1 MTLPRPPSLP
11 GIESELRVLESFVSI
26 ALALT
31 SPTIRT
37 INSLQTE
44 LAERLDESGPV
55 QIDATAVDRVDTAG
69 LQLLAAFIRDLRAE
83 ARTVEWVGCSDALQK
98 AAQALGLHA
107 ALCLPGASGPGSDKH

>member
-1 MTLPRPPSLP
+1 
-11 GIESELRVLESFVSI
+11 VSS
-26 ALALT
+26 ALVLT

-44 LAERLDESGPV
+44 LAERLDESGVV

-83 ARTVEWVGCSDALQK
+83 ARQVEWVGCSDSMRK
-98 AAQALGLHA
+98 GAQALGLEA
-107 ALCLPGASGPGSDKH
+107 VLF